1 VPSHCLANDLLRQ
14 PAQGVVLRSS
24 LIGSDVSTG
33 SRVGKKLETALHDHH
48 FKKPNPFTV
57 PSGSVH
63 RAFDTLRRD
72 MVTQMQLEKYLQK
85 REQERNDLR
94 MQVDPGMAQ
103 TVIAQAHTI
112 VQKAVTDAMFQ
123 NQQ

>member
-1 VPSHCLANDLLRQ
+1 
-14 PAQGVVLRSS
+14 
-24 LIGSDVSTG
+24 
-33 SRVGKKLETALHDHH
+33 
-48 FKKPNPFTV
+48 
-57 PSGSVH
+57 VH